1 MQNDSFVAAQDSHR
15 LDVLEKNSDAIRVL
29 HVITG
34 LQGGGA
40 EMMLYKLLRRIDRE
54 RFSNVV
60 LSLTSSGEIGSRIS
74 SLGIPCY
81 DLGIEG
87 VGGGVRGLRRAVK
100 LIREFRPN
108 VIQTW
113 LHHADLFGTVAGR
126 LAGNRNIIW
135 NLRCSSL
142 SPNDFPKSSLRL
154 VRILALLS
162 SIPKAVIANSVAGK
176 SAHAQ
181 AGYHPGRWEIIPNG
195 FDTEFLAPNRDARI
209 RLRREL
215 GLDDS
220 VGLIGIVGRYH
231 PMKAHALFLQAAA
244 KLAET
249 RPTTR
254 FLMVGRGL
262 DKSNGELMEQIRR
275 LRLESHVLL
284 LGERRDIPDLMSAL
298 DILTSA
304 STSGEGFPNVV
315 GEAMSCGLPCVGT
328 DVGDTR
334 AIIGDTGLVVAG
346 GDSEALAGAWDEL
359 LAMRPDDR
367 QLLGVAARARIEDS
381 FEIGVIARRYQQL
394 YEGVARAS

>member
-1 MQNDSFVAAQDSHR
+1 MQNDSLVAAQDSHR
-15 LDVLEKNSDAIRVL
+15 LDVLEKNPDAIRVL

-40 EMMLYKLLRRIDRE
+40 EMMLYKLLRRMDRE

-142 SPNDFPKSSLRL
+142 SPNDFPRSSLRL

-176 SAHAQ
+176 SAHTQ
-181 AGYHPGRWEIIPNG
+181 AGYHPDRWEIIPNG
-195 FDTEFLAPNRDARI
+195 FDTVALAPNRDARM

-215 GLDDS
+215 GLEDS

-244 KLAET
+244 KLVET

-262 DKSNGELMEQIRR
+262 DKNNVELMQQIRR
-275 LRLESHVLL
+275 LMLEPHVLL
-284 LGERRDIPDLMSAL
+284 LGERRDIPDIMSAL

-346 GDSEALAGAWDEL
+346 GDAEALASAWNEL
-359 LAMRPDDR
+359 LAMRPDER
-367 QLLGVAARARIEDS
+367 RLLGVAARGRIEDS